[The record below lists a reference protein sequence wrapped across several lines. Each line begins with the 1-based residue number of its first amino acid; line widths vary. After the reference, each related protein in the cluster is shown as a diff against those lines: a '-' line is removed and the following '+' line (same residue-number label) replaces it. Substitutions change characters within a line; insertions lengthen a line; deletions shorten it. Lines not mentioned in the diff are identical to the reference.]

1 MKQSKF
7 ILLLFL
13 ISFFIR
19 ALIFQFYL
27 SKNENYWQIDS
38 NTYHVIAQNIAQNC
52 KISADGQKPN
62 FYRLPG
68 YPLFLAACYKIFG
81 ENKIL
86 ALWVQILFSSLIPVL
101 IFFLSLTLFPT
112 NLLLAQVSSLYSC
125 FQLGL
130 VLYSGF
136 FMTESLF
143 IFFFLLFAIL
153 FFSFDRKNFFLAG
166 IFLGLASLVRPVGH
180 YLIVLSILILF
191 FSALRS
197 SSDGG
202 LPRRSLG
209 EDGFI
214 NKIKKILLIFV
225 GWFIIIFPWLLRNYL
240 LLGQIFFHTL
250 PGGHFLYFSATRVC
264 MVPNN
269 FTYQE
274 SRQKIEKEVKENFD
288 KQETKLGRKLT
299 DIESCNIMQNL
310 AIKYF
315 KKYPLVTLKHW
326 FTDILRTSLSL
337 YSGELVLLENKREHP
352 NYFSK
357 NHNIWCMFKRYLSPQ
372 TDNIFLKI
380 IIYLEILFF
389 VFILVG
395 FFMCLIKFN
404 FAQNFILLKI
414 LLFIFLFLFIG
425 LSGGFSRMRLPLE
438 PFLII
443 LSFKWWLTFLQNREI
458 LGV

>member
-19 ALIFQFYL
+19 AFIFQFYL
-27 SKNENYWQIDS
+27 SKNEKYWQIDS
-38 NTYHVIAQNIAQNC
+38 NTYHLIAQNIAQNC
-52 KISADGQKPN
+52 KISADGQNPS

-68 YPLFLAACYKIFG
+68 YSLFLAACYKIFG
-81 ENKIL
+81 ENKVL
-86 ALWVQILFSSLIPVL
+86 ALWVQVLLASFIPIL
-101 IFFLSLTLFPT
+101 IFFLSLILFPA
-112 NLLLAQVSSLYSC
+112 NILLAQISSLYSC

-153 FFSFDRKNFFLAG
+153 FFSFDKKKLFWAG
-166 IFLGLASLVRPVGH
+166 IFLGLASLIRPVGH
-180 YLIVLSILILF
+180 YLIFLSILIL
-191 FSALRS
+191 LINQ
-197 SSDGG
+197 D
-202 LPRRSLG
+202 L
-209 EDGFI
+209 FI
-214 NKIKKILLIFV
+214 NKIKKIILIFL

-264 MVPNN
+264 MIPNN
-269 FTYQE
+269 CTYQE
-274 SRQKIEKEVKENFD
+274 SRQKIEQKVKESFD
-288 KQETKLGRKLT
+288 KHETKLGRKLN

-310 AIKYF
+310 AIKIF
-315 KKYPLVTLKHW
+315 KKYPIIALKHW

-337 YSGELVLLENKREHP
+337 YSSEIILLENKREHP
-352 NYFSK
+352 NYFSEK
-357 NHNIWCMFKRYLSPQ
+357 HNIWCMFKRYLLPQ

-380 IIYLEILFF
+380 IIYLEIILF
-389 VFILVG
+389 VFILFG

-404 FAQNFILLKI
+404 FVQNFILLKI
-414 LLFIFLFLFIG
+414 LLFILLFLFTG
-425 LSGGFSRMRLPLE
+425 LSGGFSRMRLPIE
-438 PFLII
+438 VFLII
-443 LSFKWWLTFLQNREI
+443 LSFKWWLSWFFQSKIIKNF
-458 LGV
+458 